1 MTQAIINQPQAAILT
16 MDAVVKRAVV
26 VDDMIAIR
34 PIMNLGMSFDHRLN
48 DGSRRPASSR
58 TSGVSSRGWT
68 RALPCSDAAHGWRW
82 YAGLVMVVILIIL
95 VIYLVGVG
103 R

>member
-1 MTQAIINQPQAAILT
+1 M
-16 MDAVVKRAVV
+16 R
-26 VDDMIAIR
+26 
-34 PIMNLGMSFDHRLN
+34 
-48 DGSRRPASSR
+48 
-58 TSGVSSRGWT
+58 
-68 RALPCSDAAHGWRW
+68 AHGWRW